1 MRKLQVADKVAD
13 KVVGL
18 RRKNG
23 YLFCCIGTGDS
34 VVWTLLAT
42 TARTRSHITRIIQ
55 TDKGGGRS
63 RNKSIAQFHFKAPF
77 IISHRS
83 HHNHL
88 LLHAMK
94 YQSHSC
100 NPCTRNFLAFVNTT
114 AIAYEQK
121 ICRSL
126 NTLLVCKSSWVHKR
140 PDITSTNTVREQL
153 VYYIWE
159 KKISDETLHYTPYKY
174 PDEGK
179 KDNKRPAQE
188 YETLSPKVELKV
200 YFLLECLNLKS
211 ILLLLKR
218 MRFPRSKRPVNS
230 FEKISTWSQTF
241 L

>member
-1 MRKLQVADKVAD
+1 MTVLSR
-13 KVVGL
+13 
-18 RRKNG
+18 
-23 YLFCCIGTGDS
+23 
-34 VVWTLLAT
+34 LLAT

-55 TDKGGGRS
+55 TDQGGGRS
-63 RNKSIAQFHFKAPF
+63 RNKSIGQFHFKAPF

-88 LLHAMK
+88 LRYAMK

-100 NPCTRNFLAFVNTT
+100 NPCTRNVLAFVNTT

-140 PDITSTNTVREQL
+140 PDIASTNTVREQL

-159 KKISDETLHYTPYKY
+159 KKISDETLHSTPYKY

-179 KDNKRPAQE
+179 KITNAPRKSMRP
-188 YETLSPKVELKV
+188 SPQ
-200 YFLLECLNLKS
+200 KS
-211 ILLLLKR
+211 
-218 MRFPRSKRPVNS
+218 NS
-230 FEKISTWSQTF
+230 RCIFYSSVWT
-241 L
+241 